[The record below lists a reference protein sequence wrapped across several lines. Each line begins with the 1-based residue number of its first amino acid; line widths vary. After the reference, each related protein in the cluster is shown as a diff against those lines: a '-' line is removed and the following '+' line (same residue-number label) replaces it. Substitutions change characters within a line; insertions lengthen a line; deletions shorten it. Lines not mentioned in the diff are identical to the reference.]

1 MGLFSNLFGGETD
14 YTAAI
19 KQMEK
24 GYAGARR
31 YANVEYGKIIDNFLK
46 ERTAN
51 AAVYSQAYNSAVK
64 QYGDVMAQSR
74 AAFAAAGKEAYKTL
88 ESGRDAT
95 LGLLKQQTDLA
106 VARQQLSGMLTGLSN
121 TTFGQAAVNAVA
133 AQGALQAGAVQEQYA
148 QTLAS
153 AQMAQ
158 ASALA
163 GMEQQAAQSLF
174 SAGLGSA
181 QYQSGQYQQYTAAAQ
196 GARAAQMQANLGLMT
211 RPIENRYSANLQK
224 AIMDMQSGSAFGGAL
239 LGSALGALGEGIGSA
254 FGGPMGGQIGRQAG
268 YQTAAPFVAG
278 A

>member
-1 MGLFSNLFGGETD
+1 MGLFSNLFGGESD
-14 YTAAI
+14 YKAAI
-19 KQMEK
+19 ANMEK
-24 GYAGARR
+24 GYADARK
-31 YANVEYGKIIDNFLK
+31 YSTKEYGRAIDAFLR

-51 AAVYSQAYNSAVK
+51 AAIYSKAYTDSVK

-95 LGLLKQQTDLA
+95 LGLLKQQTDQA

-163 GMEQQAAQSLF
+163 GMEQQAAQSLLG
-174 SAGLGSA
+174 AGLGAA
-181 QYQSGQYQQYTAAAQ
+181 QYQSNLFQQYATGTQAQ
-196 GARAAQMQANLGLMT
+196 RSSMIGQNVNLMTQATQNAYQANL
-211 RPIENRYSANLQK
+211 NK
-224 AIMDMQSGSAFGGAL
+224 AMMDMQAGDALGGAL
-239 LGSALGALGEGIGSA
+239 VGAGLGAISGGL
-254 FGGPMGGQIGRQAG
+254 GGPMLGGAMSMFGG
-268 YQTAAPFVAG
+268 K
-278 A
+278 

>member
-14 YTAAI
+14 YTNAI

-31 YANVEYGKIIDNFLK
+31 YSNVEYGKIIDSFLK

-51 AAVYSQAYNSAVK
+51 AAVYSKSYNAAVK
-64 QYGDVMAQSR
+64 QYSDVMAQSR

-158 ASALA
+158 AGALA
-163 GMEQQAAQSLF
+163 QMEQNAAQSMF
-174 SAGLGSA
+174 GAGLGSA

-196 GARAAQMQANLGLMT
+196 AARAAQLQANLGLMT
-211 RPIENRYSANLQK
+211 RPIESRYAAETQK
-224 AIMDMQSGSAFGGAL
+224 AMMDMQSGNALGGAL
-239 LGSALGALGEGIGSA
+239 LGAGIGAIAEGIGGGVGQALSPFGQA
-254 FGGPMGGQIGRQAG
+254 FGGTR
-268 YQTAAPFVAG
+268 
-278 A
+278 